1 MTNLLFYTDKDGK
14 ITKCVYKEDLVDKF
28 TRNITL
34 PSKEINELFIRYLS
48 NERIGRSKEKRNG
61 GYVYNFIDVDVD
73 EMDSLIDRMKD
84 MKEEEKLSRK
94 NKFKKK
100 VIKTSAF
107 MLAMLTAYS
116 VGKYSD
122 SIDLKKR
129 SEEVTEFFESL
140 PTSVPKYNGEIEI
153 NKNLPEP
160 TIAPIT
166 YDSTIKLSIED
177 KTESET
183 YYKAYAYYFDAV
195 KKEADRYGIDP
206 LLAIAI
212 ASQERGEHSTE
223 IDPGGGAGLFQ
234 IQMKGGF
241 NWENSYITAYNF
253 ETNSY
258 ETTLIT
264 TKSEDPSENVTDIF
278 RNIKIAC
285 MIIQDSLVRYNYDI
299 PKAITAYNYG
309 PNFLNSV
316 LSVCSNDTG
325 IPLSELNDPNNLSWL
340 DYRGVIA
347 GGDAT
352 YLENVFRY
360 VPDNTSLTFK
370 KTDGTV
376 IHVLYDNLSYDNT
389 KTLS

>member
-34 PSKEINELFIRYLS
+34 PPEEINELFIRYLS

-160 TIAPIT
+160 TIAPEPIT
-166 YDSTIKLSIED
+166 PQIEEIISEKIVPPEIIEKLLLLM
-177 KTESET
+177 
-183 YYKAYAYYFDAV
+183 V
-195 KKEADRYGIDP
+195 K
-206 LLAIAI
+206 
-212 ASQERGEHSTE
+212 
-223 IDPGGGAGLFQ
+223 
-234 IQMKGGF
+234 
-241 NWENSYITAYNF
+241 
-253 ETNSY
+253 
-258 ETTLIT
+258 
-264 TKSEDPSENVTDIF
+264 
-278 RNIKIAC
+278 
-285 MIIQDSLVRYNYDI
+285 
-299 PKAITAYNYG
+299 
-309 PNFLNSV
+309 
-316 LSVCSNDTG
+316 
-325 IPLSELNDPNNLSWL
+325 
-340 DYRGVIA
+340 
-347 GGDAT
+347 
-352 YLENVFRY
+352 
-360 VPDNTSLTFK
+360 
-370 KTDGTV
+370 
-376 IHVLYDNLSYDNT
+376 
-389 KTLS
+389 